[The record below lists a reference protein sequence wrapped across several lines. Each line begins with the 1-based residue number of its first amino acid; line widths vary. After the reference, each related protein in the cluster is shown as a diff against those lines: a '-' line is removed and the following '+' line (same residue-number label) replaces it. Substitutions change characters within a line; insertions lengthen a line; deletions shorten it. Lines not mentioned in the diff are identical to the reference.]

1 MLYSATPTGMRVLAG
16 DYRDADVRWAQA
28 RRADK
33 AAKADKAAG
42 TAKADKAAESCAP
55 TRNADL
61 PASTTRFARL
71 RTLIPHAR

>member
-33 AAKADKAAG
+33 AAKADKAA
-42 TAKADKAAESCAP
+42 ESCAP
-55 TRNADL
+55 TREAAL
-61 PASTTRFARL
+61 SASTTRFARL
-71 RTLIPHAR
+71 RTLMLHAR

>member
-1 MLYSATPTGMRVLAG
+1 MMYSATPTGMRVWAG

-28 RRADK
+28 RRAAKAANAAK
-33 AAKADKAAG
+33 AAK
-42 TAKADKAAESCAP
+42 SCAP
-55 TRNADL
+55 TGDAVL

>member
-1 MLYSATPTGMRVLAG
+1 MRVLAG
-16 DYRDADVRWAQA
+16 DYRDADVRWARA

-33 AAKADKAAG
+33 ADKADNAA
-42 TAKADKAAESCAP
+42 KAAESCAP
-55 TRNADL
+55 TRDAVL

>member
-16 DYRDADVRWAQA
+16 DYRDADVRWARA
-28 RRADK
+28 RWADK
-33 AAKADKAAG
+33 ADNAAKA
-42 TAKADKAAESCAP
+42 AKSCAP
-55 TRNADL
+55 TRDAVLL